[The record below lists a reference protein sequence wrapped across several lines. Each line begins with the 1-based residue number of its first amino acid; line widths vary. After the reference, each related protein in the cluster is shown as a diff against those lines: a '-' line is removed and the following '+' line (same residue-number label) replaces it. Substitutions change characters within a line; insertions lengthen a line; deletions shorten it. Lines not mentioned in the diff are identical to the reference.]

1 MTLAVVIVAILA
13 TAIGAGIWALRGESE
28 RRRDRLHNI
37 VAVSLAALAFVSIID
52 ARRTMDTYIA
62 ATKPRDTAQEKCI
75 QDTLVVLRYWLGLR
89 LSGLSADEA
98 LRRVADE
105 SPLPDCKLG

>member
-1 MTLAVVIVAILA
+1 MTLAVVIVAIIA
-13 TAIGAGIWALRGESE
+13 TAIGAGIWAFRGDSE
-28 RRRDRLHNI
+28 RRSGRIHAIAVVALYALAL
-37 VAVSLAALAFVSIID
+37 VAVID
-52 ARRTMDTYIA
+52 GRRTMDTYIA